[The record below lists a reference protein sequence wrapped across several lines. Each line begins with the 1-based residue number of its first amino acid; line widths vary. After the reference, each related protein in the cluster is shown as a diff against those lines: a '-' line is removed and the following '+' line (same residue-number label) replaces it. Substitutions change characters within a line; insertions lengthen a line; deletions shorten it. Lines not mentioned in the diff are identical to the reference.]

1 MGRIR
6 TVEIRSVT
14 DRVLTKYPLDSFS
27 DKFSENKA
35 KLKSLPEEFPSKK
48 VLNRVAGNITR
59 LFKQK
64 RKEMK
69 ELLEGGEQVFEDE
82 EDL

>member
-14 DRVLTKYPLDSFS
+14 DKVISKYPLSTFTDVFR
-27 DKFSENKA
+27 KNKEH
-35 KLKSLPEEFPSKK
+35 LKSLPEEFPSKK

-59 LFKQK
+59 LFKLK
-64 RKEMK
+64 KEEK
-69 ELLEGGEQVFEDE
+69 EKLLGKTET
-82 EDL
+82 DLH